1 MNIKKIGL
9 TALAGALVS
18 VSANAAELTATG
30 GASINFTGNEAVN
43 TGNGWTMS
51 DQVTFTGSAE
61 MDNGWTVSTSM
72 RIDAS
77 DNAAGGVSFDARS
90 MTINMGDSGT
100 LTFAGSD
107 GSGVAHPM
115 DDTSPTAKEESWDVV
130 PGVTTHR
137 VGPEGPNMFTYS
149 NSSLMDGVTLSAGYL
164 PSGGTADV
172 ESSIDYGAE
181 FTTDGG
187 ITVGIAMGENNADA
201 DASIDTTIVYGN
213 MVVADSFT
221 IGFTTSEAD
230 SETADADT
238 ELTAYGVS
246 YAVSDDLSVS
256 LNMSELQHENSAKS
270 DQEAMGISFSYTMG
284 SMTLSGT
291 HNSIDNVGGTA
302 ATDRSG
308 YELGLAFAF

>member
-18 VSANAAELTATG
+18 VSANAAELTASG

-43 TGNGWTMS
+43 TGNGWTMN
-51 DQVTFTGSAE
+51 DQVTFTASAE
-61 MDNGWTVSTSM
+61 MDNGFVVSTSM
-72 RIDAS
+72 RLDNS
-77 DNAAGGVSFDARS
+77 DGGVFDARS
-90 MTINMGDSGT
+90 MTIDMGDQGT

-107 GSGVAHPM
+107 GSGVVHPL

-149 NSSLMDGVTLSAGYL
+149 ISSLMDGVTLSAGYL
-164 PSGGTADV
+164 PAGGAADV
-172 ESSIDYGAE
+172 ESSTDFAISYTGVEGLTIGAATSENNSAANSIDGTALNITYAMDA
-181 FTTDGG
+181 F
-187 ITVGIAMGENNADA
+187 TVGY
-201 DASIDTTIVYGN
+201 S
-213 MVVADSFT
+213 
-221 IGFTTSEAD
+221 TSEAD
-230 SETADADT
+230 HETANSDT
-238 ELTAYGVS
+238 ELTAYGIS
-246 YAVSDDLSVS
+246 YAMSDDLSVS
-256 LNMSELQHENSAKS
+256 VNVSELEHELASSS
-270 DQEAMGISFSYTMG
+270 DQEALGFSFSYTMG
-284 SMTLSGT
+284 SMTFSGA

>member
-43 TGNGWTMS
+43 TGNGWTMN
-51 DQVTFTGSAE
+51 DQVTFTASAE
-61 MDNGWTVSTSM
+61 MDNGFVVSTSM
-72 RIDAS
+72 RIDES
-77 DNAAGGVSFDARS
+77 DNTGGVSFDARS
-90 MTINMGDSGT
+90 MTIDMGDTGT

-130 PGVTTHR
+130 PGVTAHR

-149 NSSLMDGVTLSAGYL
+149 NSSLMDGVTVSAGYL
-164 PSGGTADV
+164 PSGGAADI
-172 ESSIDYGAE
+172 ESSTDFAISYTGVEGLTIGAA
-181 FTTDGG
+181 TS
-187 ITVGIAMGENNADA
+187 ENNSAA
-201 DASIDTTIVYGN
+201 ASIDGTALNVTYA
-213 MVVADSFT
+213 MDAFT
-221 IGFTTSEAD
+221 IGYSTSEAD
-230 SETADADT
+230 SETASSDT
-238 ELTAYGVS
+238 ELTAYGIS
-246 YAVSDDLSVS
+246 YAASDDLSVS
-256 LNMSELQHENSAKS
+256 LNMSEVSHENTALV
-270 DQEAMGISFSYTMG
+270 DQEAIGVSFSYTMG
-284 SMTLSGT
+284 SMTFSGT
-291 HNSIDNVGGTA
+291 HNTIDNVGGTA

>member
-18 VSANAAELTATG
+18 VSANAAELTASG
-30 GASINFTGNEAVN
+30 SASINFTGNEAVN
-43 TGNGWTMS
+43 TGNGWTMN
-51 DQVTFTGSAE
+51 DQVTFTASAE
-61 MDNGWTVSTSM
+61 MDNGFVVSTSM
-72 RIDAS
+72 RIDES
-77 DNAAGGVSFDARS
+77 DNTGGVSFDARS
-90 MTINMGDSGT
+90 MTIDMGDTGT

-130 PGVTTHR
+130 PGVTAHR

-149 NSSLMDGVTLSAGYL
+149 NSSLMDGITVSAGYL
-164 PSGGTADV
+164 PSGGTADI
-172 ESSIDYGAE
+172 ESSTDYAISYTGIDGLTIGA
-181 FTTDGG
+181 
-187 ITVGIAMGENNADA
+187 AQSENNSAA
-201 DASIDTTIVYGN
+201 ASIDGTAFNITYA
-213 MVVADSFT
+213 MDAFT
-221 IGFTTSEAD
+221 IGYSTSEAD
-230 SETADADT
+230 SETANSDT
-238 ELTAYGVS
+238 ELTAMGIS

-256 LNMSELQHENSAKS
+256 LNTSEVQHELSTKS

-284 SMTLSGT
+284 SMTFSGT

>member
-18 VSANAAELTATG
+18 VSANAADLSVTG

-43 TGNGWTMS
+43 TGNGWTMN
-51 DQVTFTGSAE
+51 DQVTFSASAE
-61 MDNGWTVSTSM
+61 MDNGWTVSTMM
-72 RIDAS
+72 RIDES
-77 DNAAGGVSFDARS
+77 DNTGGTSFDARS
-90 MTINMGDSGT
+90 MTIDMGDTGV

-130 PGVTTHR
+130 PGVTAHR

-149 NSSLMDGVTLSAGYL
+149 NSSLMDGVTISAGYL
-164 PSGGTADV
+164 PSGGQADI
-172 ESSIDYGAE
+172 ESSTDFAISYTAIEGLTIGAA
-181 FTTDGG
+181 TS
-187 ITVGIAMGENNADA
+187 ENNSAA
-201 DASIDTTIVYGN
+201 ASIDGTALNATYA
-213 MVVADSFT
+213 MDAFT
-221 IGFTTSEAD
+221 IGISTSEAD
-230 SETADADT
+230 SETASSDT

-256 LNMSELQHENSAKS
+256 LNMSELQHEDATLS
-270 DQEAMGISFSYTMG
+270 DQEAMGFSFSYTMG
-284 SMTLSGT
+284 SMTISGA

>member
-18 VSANAAELTATG
+18 VSANAADLAVTGAASLT
-30 GASINFTGNEAVN
+30 FTGVEQED
-43 TGNGWTMS
+43 TGNGWSMN

-61 MDNGWTVSTSM
+61 MDNGFVVSTSM
-72 RIDAS
+72 RIDES
-77 DNAAGGVSFDARS
+77 DNTGGVSFDARS
-90 MTINMGDSGT
+90 MTIDMGDTGT

-130 PGVTTHR
+130 PGVTAHR

-164 PSGGTADV
+164 PSGGAADV
-172 ESSIDYGAE
+172 ESSTDYAISYTGIEGLTIGA
-181 FTTDGG
+181 GSS
-187 ITVGIAMGENNADA
+187 ENNSAA
-201 DASIDTTIVYGN
+201 NSIDGTALNVTYA
-213 MVVADSFT
+213 MDAFT
-221 IGFTTSEAD
+221 IGYSTSEAD
-230 SETADADT
+230 SETASSDT
-238 ELTAYGVS
+238 ELTAYGIS
-246 YAVSDDLSVS
+246 YAMSDDLSVS
-256 LNMSELQHENSAKS
+256 LNMSELEHELATLS

-284 SMTLSGT
+284 SMTFSGA

>member
-115 DDTSPTAKEESWDVV
+115 DDTSPTAKEESWDVI

-164 PSGGTADV
+164 PSGGTADI
-172 ESSIDYGAE
+172 ESSTDFAISYTGIEGLTIGAA
-181 FTTDGG
+181 TS
-187 ITVGIAMGENNADA
+187 ENNSAA
-201 DASIDTTIVYGN
+201 ASIDGTALNVTYA
-213 MVVADSFT
+213 MDAFT
-221 IGFTTSEAD
+221 IGMSTSEAD

>member
-51 DQVTFTGSAE
+51 DQVTFAASAE

-90 MTINMGDSGT
+90 MTIDMGDSGT

-130 PGVTTHR
+130 PGVTAHR

-149 NSSLMDGVTLSAGYL
+149 NTSLMDGVALSAGYL
-164 PSGGTADV
+164 PSGGTADI
-172 ESSIDYGAE
+172 ESSTDFAISYTGVEGLTIGAA
-181 FTTDGG
+181 TS
-187 ITVGIAMGENNADA
+187 ENNSAA
-201 DASIDTTIVYGN
+201 ASIDGTALNVTYA
-213 MVVADSFT
+213 MDAFT
-221 IGFTTSEAD
+221 IGMSTSEAD
-230 SETADADT
+230 SETANSDT
-238 ELTAYGVS
+238 ELTSYGVS
-246 YAVSDDLSVS
+246 YAVSDDLSIS
-256 LNMSELQHENSAKS
+256 LNMSEMQHELSTKS

-284 SMTLSGT
+284 SMTLSGV

>member
-164 PSGGTADV
+164 PSGGAADI
-172 ESSIDYGAE
+172 ESSTDFAISYTGVEGLTIGAG
-181 FTTDGG
+181 TS
-187 ITVGIAMGENNADA
+187 ENNSAA
-201 DASIDTTIVYGN
+201 ASIDGTALNVTYA
-213 MVVADSFT
+213 MDAFT
-221 IGFTTSEAD
+221 VGMSTSEAD
-230 SETADADT
+230 SEGSNADT

-256 LNMSELQHENSAKS
+256 LNMSEVQHENAASS

>member
-30 GASINFTGNEAVN
+30 AASINFTGNEAVN

-72 RIDAS
+72 RLDNS
-77 DNAAGGVSFDARS
+77 DGGVFDARS

-130 PGVTTHR
+130 PGVTAHR

-149 NSSLMDGVTLSAGYL
+149 NSSLMDGVSLSAGYL
-164 PSGGTADV
+164 PSGGTADI
-172 ESSIDYGAE
+172 ESSTDFAISYTGVEGLTIGAA
-181 FTTDGG
+181 TS
-187 ITVGIAMGENNADA
+187 ENNSAA
-201 DASIDTTIVYGN
+201 ASIDGTALNVTYA
-213 MVVADSFT
+213 MDAFT
-221 IGFTTSEAD
+221 IGMSTSEAD
-230 SETADADT
+230 SETANSDT
-238 ELTAYGVS
+238 ELTSYGVS
-246 YAVSDDLSVS
+246 YAVSDDLSIS
-256 LNMSELQHENSAKS
+256 LNMSEMQHELSTKS

-284 SMTLSGT
+284 SMTLSGV

>member
-77 DNAAGGVSFDARS
+77 DNSAGGVSFDARS

-130 PGVTTHR
+130 PGVTAHR

-149 NSSLMDGVTLSAGYL
+149 NSSLMDGVTVSAGYL

-172 ESSIDYGAE
+172 ESSTDFAISYTGVEGLTIGA
-181 FTTDGG
+181 
-187 ITVGIAMGENNADA
+187 AQSENNSAA
-201 DASIDTTIVYGN
+201 ASIDGTALNATYA
-213 MVVADSFT
+213 MDAFT
-221 IGFTTSEAD
+221 IGFSTSEAD
-230 SETADADT
+230 SETANTDT

-246 YAVSDDLSVS
+246 YAVSDDLSIS
-256 LNMSELQHENSAKS
+256 LNMSEVQHENATLS
-270 DQEAMGISFSYTMG
+270 DQEAMGLSFSYTMG
-284 SMTLSGT
+284 SMTLSGA
-291 HNSIDNVGGTA
+291 HNSVDNVAGA
-302 ATDRSG
+302 AAIDRSG

>member
-107 GSGVAHPM
+107 GSGVAHAM

-130 PGVTTHR
+130 PGVTAHR

-149 NSSLMDGVTLSAGYL
+149 NSSLMDGVTVSAGYL

-172 ESSIDYGAE
+172 ESSTDFAISYTGVEGLTLGAA
-181 FTTDGG
+181 TS
-187 ITVGIAMGENNADA
+187 ENNSAA
-201 DASIDTTIVYGN
+201 ASIDGTALNATYA
-213 MVVADSFT
+213 MDAFT
-221 IGFTTSEAD
+221 IGFSTSEAD
-230 SETADADT
+230 SETANTDT

-246 YAVSDDLSVS
+246 YAVSDDLSIS
-256 LNMSELQHENSAKS
+256 LNMSEVQHENATLS
-270 DQEAMGISFSYTMG
+270 DQEAMGLSFSYTMG
-284 SMTLSGT
+284 SMTLSGA
-291 HNSIDNVGGTA
+291 HNSVDNVAGA
-302 ATDRSG
+302 AAIDRSG